1 MLAPG
6 ASGGRGSSQE
16 GRFQR
21 SMRRGAVA
29 YARRREVGAM
39 IETALIIVLVL
50 FLFGGEG
57 WGYSRWLG

>member
-1 MLAPG
+1 
-6 ASGGRGSSQE
+6 
-16 GRFQR
+16 
-21 SMRRGAVA
+21 MRRGAVA